1 MLVGRFTSRS
11 MRGRRTSVDASG
23 GMLTTTGLP
32 LDETEEEEEAE
43 EAEKAG
49 RRRYAGR
56 ARELVKVTVISAS
69 SSSTAVIALGV
80 SADDEATDEGDG
92 GGRGGAVLARS
103 CAHCSSTA
111 STHAVDTTTC
121 NGDAAVKESLAP
133 PDTMVPE
140 SAPPVTPGSSIGDM
154 NPPAAPL
161 EAASAARVYL
171 MKPFTGSTMGSHVP
185 SRALKKSSEAVK
197 DENPSLA
204 PVPPSLP
211 RTVPTRSATV
221 SAARGIRAPEP
232 AKSNTETRGN
242 ATSIEKSGALS
253 LPSLFAPPPP
263 PCLLWLR
270 AGRYA
275 ACGEIAPGCP
285 TKIPHAAPLA
295 PSRASNPHI
304 AIRTRLHPLLVSAHT
319 GS

>member
-1 MLVGRFTSRS
+1 LNLDHYFRDHAFQVRRFLFGFSPFHNPT
-11 MRGRRTSVDASG
+11 G

-111 STHAVDTTTC
+111 STHAVDITTC

-133 PDTMVPE
+133 P
-140 SAPPVTPGSSIGDM
+140 
-154 NPPAAPL
+154 
-161 EAASAARVYL
+161 
-171 MKPFTGSTMGSHVP
+171 
-185 SRALKKSSEAVK
+185 
-197 DENPSLA
+197 
-204 PVPPSLP
+204 
-211 RTVPTRSATV
+211 
-221 SAARGIRAPEP
+221 
-232 AKSNTETRGN
+232 
-242 ATSIEKSGALS
+242 
-253 LPSLFAPPPP
+253 
-263 PCLLWLR
+263 
-270 AGRYA
+270 RY
-275 ACGEIAPGCP
+275 
-285 TKIPHAAPLA
+285 
-295 PSRASNPHI
+295 
-304 AIRTRLHPLLVSAHT
+304 
-319 GS
+319 